1 MYAIL
6 LPDDSGSSH
15 WWRPIIPSQQCELS
29 TKLYFYVEGFISYMQ
44 LEVNRVCLLALY
56 VCVQLTPRISKCPRL

>member
-15 WWRPIIPSQQCELS
+15 WWQPIIPSRHCKLS
-29 TKLYFYVEGFISYMQ
+29 TKLYLCVEGFISYMQ
-44 LEVNRVCLLALY
+44 LEVNRLCLLALY
-56 VCVQLTPRISKCPRL
+56 AAVQLTPRISRCPRL